1 MAAASRKRHVSS
13 VAAEQDEK
21 RVKIDLNNK
30 VEKILQSRKHA
41 NAVFDIVEVL
51 QVKLICQ
58 SLVLNVVVSSS

>member
-13 VAAEQDEK
+13 AAAEQKEK

-30 VEKILQSRKHA
+30 VEKILQSKKHA
-41 NAVFDIVEVL
+41 NEVFDIFEVL

-58 SLVLNVVVSSS
+58 SFVLNVDVSSS